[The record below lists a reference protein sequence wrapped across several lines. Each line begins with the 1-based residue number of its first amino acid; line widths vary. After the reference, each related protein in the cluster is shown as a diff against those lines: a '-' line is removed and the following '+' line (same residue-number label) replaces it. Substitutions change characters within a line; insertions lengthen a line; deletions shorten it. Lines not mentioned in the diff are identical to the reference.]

1 MTASDAG
8 PAGRAHAPAAGIP
21 AGRKDRVRSRIE
33 VLRKKPLAVAATVA
47 AAIVLVLVGF
57 GASTA
62 IAGLVAA
69 EAPPATPD
77 YPVVEGVL
85 GEHLDQLQRSV
96 AP

>member
-1 MTASDAG
+1 MATPGTIAGGGARDA
-8 PAGRAHAPAAGIP
+8 ATDI
-21 AGRKDRVRSRIE
+21 RSTRSSGWGARLE
-33 VLRKKPLAVAATVA
+33 VLKKRPLAVAATVA
-47 AAIVLVLVGF
+47 AAIALLIVGF

-69 EAPPATPD
+69 EAPPASPD